1 MALRVM
7 LLTVAAI
14 ARTIAEQALA
24 LVARG
29 TLAVQVVTIPI
40 VAREPMQPEIAQ
52 ELMALRVL
60 AQHRAA
66 ALTTK
71 PTATLNQVV
80 PGRPELH

>member
-14 ARTIAEQALA
+14 VRMIVEQALA

-29 TLAVQVVTIPI
+29 TLAVQVVTIPT
-40 VAREPMQPEIAQ
+40 VAKEPMQRGIAQ
-52 ELMALRVL
+52 ALMAQRVL

-71 PTATLNQVV
+71 PTATLNQVA